1 MFQKKDRE
9 RNSYYKR
16 EINHTANNQNENII
30 DKKGKQK
37 NKRTNW

>member
-1 MFQKKDRE
+1 MDQKKDRA

-30 DKKGKQK
+30 DKKGK
-37 NKRTNW
+37 